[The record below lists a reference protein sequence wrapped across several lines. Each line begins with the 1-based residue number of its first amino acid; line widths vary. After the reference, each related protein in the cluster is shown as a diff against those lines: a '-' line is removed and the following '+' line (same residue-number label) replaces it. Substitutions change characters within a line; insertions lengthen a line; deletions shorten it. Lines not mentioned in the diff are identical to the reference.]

1 MATVEAQEGGPQPI
15 ETLPNASNMPPSNA
29 AAESSAPGARDEE
42 DDDDAEGRGRRNPA
56 QRCEGGGEQIRE
68 LRRFFAGK
76 ILGALPCVQDAPGL
90 WIFPARMYFE
100 HGPNA
105 SDATASHTCGRSLQ
119 NHRRTRPGCYHS
131 EESARISGIA
141 MVITAN
147 EGGTLVAPKNRDLAH
162 AA

>member
-42 DDDDAEGRGRRNPA
+42 DDDGADGAADGTQRNDAKGM
-56 QRCEGGGEQIRE
+56 GGQIRE

-90 WIFPARMYFE
+90 WIFPARMYIE
-100 HGPNA
+100 HGPDA
-105 SDATASHTCGRSLQ
+105 SDTTASHTFRRSLQ
-119 NHRRTRPGCYHS
+119 NHCRTRPGCYHS
-131 EESARISGIA
+131 QESARISVIA
-141 MVITAN
+141 MVIIAN
-147 EGGTLVAPKNRDLAH
+147 EGGTSVAPKNRVLAR